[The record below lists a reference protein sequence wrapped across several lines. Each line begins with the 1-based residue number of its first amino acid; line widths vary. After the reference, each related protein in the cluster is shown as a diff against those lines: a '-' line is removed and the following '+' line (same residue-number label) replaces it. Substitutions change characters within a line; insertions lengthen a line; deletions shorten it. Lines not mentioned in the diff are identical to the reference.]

1 MKKKVAAIISF
12 APLVGTIAGSQLQ
25 SPKKSLPLRP
35 VRDKVQRFYREVP
48 RNMQKRVFN

>member
-35 VRDKVQRFYREVP
+35 VQ
-48 RNMQKRVFN
+48 

>member
-1 MKKKVAAIISF
+1 VNASTECHEKKVAAIISF

-35 VRDKVQRFYREVP
+35 VQWQSATLF
-48 RNMQKRVFN
+48 

>member
-1 MKKKVAAIISF
+1 VNASTECHEKKVAAIISF

-35 VRDKVQRFYREVP
+35 VQ
-48 RNMQKRVFN
+48 